1 LCVPVTLRRCV
12 LQYYF
17 REPGNCFPLGTGL
30 ILLAGPIRF
39 RMSLE
44 PFVVAQVMGGLRMNY
59 ENNVKQIV
67 G

>member
-1 LCVPVTLRRCV
+1 MRAGNAATLRFAV
-12 LQYYF
+12 LL
-17 REPGNCFPLGTGL
+17 PGARQLFPLGTGL

-39 RMSLE
+39 RMSSE